1 MFHMAQTI
9 GEQQGLCGS
18 AALGL
23 LQNYQMTEENCMK
36 TKLSLFLIC
45 VALTSGCSRYQPKEE
60 PVTVPPP
67 VVVTRGQEEAETK
80 EDEEGMP
87 KIEIEVTTEKPGF
100 RRRPVKVKGVYISA
114 YVAGTK
120 DMMDEIIRQIDRTEI
135 NAVVIDV
142 KDDNGRITFPMDT
155 PMVSEI
161 EAVKKFIPDIEGLVK
176 TLKEHNIYTIARVVA
191 FRDPYLPEKKPELA
205 LKLEDG
211 SIYRDSKG
219 LAWVNPY
226 KQEIWDYL
234 VEVGIGAHDIGF
246 DEVQFDY
253 IRFSTEKGV
262 NNVVYDEADM
272 KGRSRTDIITEFID
286 YAKDKLEEEGIYVAA
301 DVFGAI
307 IESGVDSE
315 SVGQSYGDMAN
326 HLDYICPMIYPSHY
340 GDGNFGIEHPDMEPY
355 NTILAALKGSRE
367 VLDSHRKEGNSQAV
381 VRPWLQDFTASYL
394 NHYIQYGDE
403 QVRQQIQAVYDAG
416 YDEWML
422 WSAACRYHWGGLKS
436 DEEAAAEEEQIRQ
449 SRAAMET
456 ETPEEAPESQGTP
469 GEAGDTQPGTAVGA
483 VPTGGQLWRRK
494 IFEADEKN
502 PQKKAA

>member
-1 MFHMAQTI
+1 
-9 GEQQGLCGS
+9 
-18 AALGL
+18 
-23 LQNYQMTEENCMK
+23 MK

-60 PVTVPPP
+60 PATVPPP

-80 EDEEGMP
+80 ETGDGKP
-87 KIEIEVTTEKPGF
+87 KIEIEVTTERPKS
-100 RRRPVKVKGVYISA
+100 RRSPVKVKGVYISA
-114 YVAGTK
+114 YVAGTQ
-120 DMMDEIIRQIDRTEI
+120 DLMDEIIRQIDQTEI

-142 KDDNGRITFPMDT
+142 KDDNGRITFSMDT

-161 EAVKKFIPDIEGLVK
+161 GAVQKFIPDIEGLVK

-205 LKLEDG
+205 LKLADG

-234 VEVGIGAHDIGF
+234 VEVGIGAHQAGF

-286 YAKDKLEEEGIYVAA
+286 YAHDKLEEEGVYVAA

-307 IESGVDSE
+307 IESGVDSDT
-315 SVGQSYGDMAN
+315 VGQSYGEMAN

-340 GDGNFGIEHPDMEPY
+340 GDGNFGIEHPDTEPY
-355 NTILAALKGSRE
+355 KTILAALKGSRE
-367 VLDSHRKEGNSQAV
+367 VLDSHRDQESSQAA

-394 NHYIQYGDE
+394 SHHIKYGDE

-436 DEEAAAEEEQIRQ
+436 TQEAAEEQQQIQQ

-456 ETPEEAPESQGTP
+456 EKAQGRQEETGN
-469 GEAGDTQPGTAVGA
+469 GQPGTPVGA
-483 VPTGGQLWRRK
+483 LHRDRR
-494 IFEADEKN
+494 FLEKSGLGAGTMIRR
-502 PQKKAA
+502 KKAA

>member
-1 MFHMAQTI
+1 
-9 GEQQGLCGS
+9 
-18 AALGL
+18 
-23 LQNYQMTEENCMK
+23 MK
-36 TKLSLFLIC
+36 TKLSLLLIC
-45 VALTSGCSRYQPKEE
+45 VALAGGCSRYERKEE
-60 PVTVPPP
+60 PVTVPAP
-67 VVVTRGQEEAETK
+67 VVVTRGQEESETK
-80 EDEEGMP
+80 EEEDQAP
-87 KIEIEVTTEKPGF
+87 KIEIEVTTKGPRS
-100 RRRPVKVKGVYISA
+100 RRAPVKVKGVYISA

-120 DMMDEIIRQIDRTEI
+120 AMRDEIIRQIDETEI

-142 KDDNGRITFPMDT
+142 KDDNGRITFSMDT
-155 PMVSEI
+155 PMVNEI
-161 EAVKKFIPDIEGLVK
+161 DAVKKFIPDIEGLVK

-205 LKLEDG
+205 LKLGDG

-234 VEVGIGAHDIGF
+234 VEVGIGAHEAGF

-262 NNVVYDEADM
+262 NRVVYDEEDM

-286 YAKDKLEEEGIYVAA
+286 YAHEKLEKEGVYVAA

-307 IESGVDSE
+307 IGSGVDSD

-340 GDGNFGIEHPDMEPY
+340 GDGNFGIAHPDMEPY
-355 NTILAALKGSRE
+355 DTILAALKGSRE
-367 VLDSHRKEGNSQAV
+367 VLDSHKEGERPQAK

-394 NHYIQYGDE
+394 DHYIHYGDE
-403 QVRQQIQAVYDAG
+403 EIRQQIQAVYDAG

-436 DEEAAAEEEQIRQ
+436 AKEAKEEKARESGVVVQDVGKAKDSTE
-449 SRAAMET
+449 ET
-456 ETPEEAPESQGTP
+456 EDPGPGTP
-469 GEAGDTQPGTAVGA
+469 VGRLDMDWK
-483 VPTGGQLWRRK
+483 TGRR
-494 IFEADEKN
+494 ERSRGH
-502 PQKKAA
+502 KKSLGRQAA